1 MMVLPTHQC
10 WVLTFSTLI
19 IYRLL
24 TDIWTW
30 GQSEH
35 AQLYN
40 KRSIKTFINWVWV
53 TVAFSTMVDHSRGWF
68 CTMKVLTTAL
78 LLVTL
83 QCSHALSP
91 TNCDASKP
99 LAEKVLDLINKG
111 RRSGYTFQLLRVSD
125 AHLDRVVRHGQW
137 RIGAG
142 RQRVRGNGD
151 CSPRP
156 GCFTQLTT
164 LARFPV

>member
-1 MMVLPTHQC
+1 MNFLSAHQC
-10 WVLTFSTLI
+10 YVSTFSTLI

-30 GQSEH
+30 GQSGH

-40 KRSIKTFINWVWV
+40 KKSIKTFINWVCI
-53 TVAFSTMVDHSRGWF
+53 TVELSAMVDHTRGWF
-68 CTMKVLTTAL
+68 STMKVLTTAL

-83 QCSHALSP
+83 HCSHALSP

-111 RRSGYTFQLLRVSD
+111 RRSGYAFQLLRVSD

-137 RIGAG
+137 KSWAG
-142 RQRVRGNGD
+142 RQCGKGERDWGLRAE
-151 CSPRP
+151 S
-156 GCFTQLTT
+156 F
-164 LARFPV
+164 A